1 MKWVHQTGES
11 AARIMEAGARVR
23 ALGKLGMLL
32 VRNDD
37 ATWCIDF
44 DDNTEADLPAADC
57 ELVEAQ
63 GTSPLKSATG
73 AKGETVESLAARHAE
88 LSTQHDAALKGEN
101 FKAAGELL
109 TEMDA
114 VDAARRKL
122 ARGDGKQAREREK
135 TAHQQKLLELR
146 RRYEKE
152 ASAKMK
158 EVQGRV
164 LVLDPRPVASS

>member
-1 MKWVHQTGES
+1 
-11 AARIMEAGARVR
+11 MEAGARVR

-63 GTSPLKSATG
+63 GASPLKSATG
-73 AKGETVESLAARHAE
+73 ANGETVESLAARHAE

-122 ARGDGKQAREREK
+122 ARGEAKQAREREK

-164 LVLDPRPVASS
+164 LALDPRPIASS

>member
-1 MKWVHQTGES
+1 
-11 AARIMEAGARVR
+11 
-23 ALGKLGMLL
+23 
-32 VRNDD
+32 
-37 ATWCIDF
+37 
-44 DDNTEADLPAADC
+44 
-57 ELVEAQ
+57 
-63 GTSPLKSATG
+63 
-73 AKGETVESLAARHAE
+73 
-88 LSTQHDAALKGEN
+88 
-101 FKAAGELL
+101 
-109 TEMDA
+109 MDA

-164 LVLDPRPVASS
+164 LALDPRPIASS